1 MNTKLN
7 SEETYEELLKIWK
20 AVGFDNMDAKT
31 EDGEDLYLYDEG
43 NKLWYTNLDGIYYPN
58 ILHNPRDLYG
68 KYGAMRLKFL
78 QENHP
83 ELVEYMEEHH
93 NLASYLMKYNEEAS
107 KSFID
112 VLKDKLES
120 YKDSVGKDSE
130 GLCFMDTKIRRMVL
144 DANNAIIAEINQ
156 I

>member
-7 SEETYEELLKIWK
+7 NENTYEELLKIWK
-20 AVGFDNMDAKT
+20 TVGFDDMDVQT

-43 NKLWYTNLDGIYYPN
+43 NKLWYTNLEGIYYPN

-68 KYGAMRLKFL
+68 KYGAIRLKFL
-78 QENHP
+78 KENYP
-83 ELVEYMEEHH
+83 ELVEYMEENH

-120 YKDSVGKDSE
+120 YKDVVVNDSA
-130 GLCFMDTKIRRMVL
+130 GLCFMDKEIRRMVM
-144 DANNAIIAEINQ
+144 DANKAIIAEVNQ

>member
-31 EDGEDLYLYDEG
+31 EDGENLYLYDEG
-43 NKLWYTNLDGIYYPN
+43 NKLWYTNLNGLYYPN
-58 ILHNPRDLYG
+58 ILRDPGDLYG
-68 KYGAMRLKFL
+68 KYGAIRLNFL

-112 VLKDKLES
+112 MLKDKLEG
-120 YKDSVGKDSE
+120 YKDVIVKDPECSHFIGKEIS
-130 GLCFMDTKIRRMVL
+130 KIVS
-144 DANNAIIAEINQ
+144 DADKAIIAEVNQ